1 VTEDLLKRLGM
12 NVELVA
18 TDWGSVLARR
28 NNRTPADQGG
38 WSIFHTWWVGPDL
51 VNPALH
57 APLRGHGAAA
67 WAGWPTD
74 PTGEALRDRW
84 LAAAAP
90 ADQVALA
97 RQIQAG
103 APADVVILAD
113 DVWITRLSG
122 TGAVRPDS
130 VAPLLT
136 NSLVVIAPAGRS
148 RGGRPQA
155 PFAWTGRIAIGDP
168 DSVPAGRYARQT
180 LTALGLWETLEP
192 RLVLAGDV
200 RAVRAFVARGEVD
213 LGIVYR
219 SDALGFDAVRV
230 VHVPD
235 RQPGIVYPAALT
247 TTAAPGAAELM
258 AFLRGPE
265 ATAVF
270 ARLGFGTPR

>member
-1 VTEDLLKRLGM
+1 M
-12 NVELVA
+12 NITPARGETKAISAVF
-18 TDWGSVLARR
+18 ARR
-28 NNRTPADQGG
+28 TL
-38 WSIFHTWWVGPDL
+38 L
-51 VNPALH
+51 VTGTAASLFACARPVAS
-57 APLRGHGAAA
+57 PLILFAAA
-67 WAGWPTD
+67 SLVDAIGEILPLFQAAGGPEVR
-74 PTGEALRDRW
+74 PVFAGSGE
-84 LAAAAP
+84 
-90 ADQVALA
+90 LA

-122 TGAVRPDS
+122 TGAVRPES

-136 NSLVVIAPAGRS
+136 NGLVVIAPAGRS
-148 RGGRPQA
+148 RGGQPPA